1 MGQEGGAEVE
11 EALRHTPLF
20 DLHVELGGRM
30 VGFGGWEMPI
40 QYSSI
45 LGEHE
50 AVRQRA
56 GLFDVSHMGEIEV
69 KGAGAAELVDQLVTN
84 WPSQLPPDGV
94 LYTPMCRE
102 DGGIVDDLLV
112 YKLAED
118 RFLLVVNAGTTGKD
132 VAWVVSQ
139 AARLGSQALVADRS
153 AEIAQ
158 LALQGPRAEAILASV
173 LGADLNQ
180 LAFFHWL
187 EVDDLLGQRAL
198 VSRTGYTGEDGFEIY
213 LRSGA
218 AEQVARALLE
228 RGQSEGLAMVG
239 LGARDSL
246 RFEACLP
253 LYGQEISDTINPL
266 EAGLGIFVKW
276 DKDFIGK
283 QALLRAK
290 DKGLARR
297 LVGLRLTQRAVPRHG
312 YDVVAGGEVVGEV
325 TSGMIAPTLG
335 EPLALALVPPER
347 SQLGSQM
354 AVRIREQDIAAEV
367 VKRPF
372 YRRDQR

>member
-45 LGEHE
+45 LREHE

-198 VSRTGYTGEDGFEIY
+198 VSRTGYTGEYGFEIY

>member
-45 LGEHE
+45 LREHE

-312 YDVVAGGEVVGEV
+312 YDVVAAGEVVGEV

>member
-45 LGEHE
+45 LREHE

-84 WPSQLPPDGV
+84 WPSQLPLDGV

>member
-45 LGEHE
+45 LREHE

-102 DGGIVDDLLV
+102 EGGIVDDLLV

>member
-45 LGEHE
+45 LREHE

-84 WPSQLPPDGV
+84 WPSQLPLDGV

-312 YDVVAGGEVVGEV
+312 YDVVAAGEVVGEV

>member
-45 LGEHE
+45 LREHE